1 MVILC
6 FSMQRIRI
14 DSMRKHRWFRKNYI
28 PVSHK
33 EDEEVNLDDVRAVFD
48 DIEVRFA
55 FSIYVANY

>member
-1 MVILC
+1 
-6 FSMQRIRI
+6 MQRIRI
-14 DSMRKHRWFRKNYI
+14 DSMRKHRWFRKNYT

>member
-1 MVILC
+1 
-6 FSMQRIRI
+6 MQRIRI